1 MLAVSALGAA
11 DVSPRFALVQPDLF
25 SANGG
30 QANAWADFDNDGD
43 LDEFVG
49 FRGRPNRL
57 YRQDRGRFEDVA
69 AGAGLADTVET
80 RVAAWG
86 DYDGDGH
93 LDLYVGFAGGVPNKL
108 YRNDGDGRHFT
119 DVAPALGLRLVGVSR
134 QASWIDYDNDGDL
147 DLFVAFRD
155 QPNRLFR
162 NENGRFTDVT
172 VESGI
177 GDPRKTVGA
186 VWFDVDG
193 DGDLDLF
200 VANQNGDTNGLF
212 RNDGGRFVDVA
223 REWGVEAPRASE
235 EFGGVGA
242 AVADFDGDGFLD
254 LFVANYGPSALYRN
268 EGGKRF
274 VDVTK
279 ETGLFFAQHATTPSW
294 GDYDNDGR
302 PDLYV
307 AGFLVTETHYPDH
320 LFHNTGSDLDS
331 LHRRRSNAENQD
343 LTPFVDVLPELVK
356 THDASHGVQWV
367 DFDGD
372 GALDLAL
379 ANNDAKGGHFLFR
392 NLLPPSVARRSL
404 AVDVVDERGRHTK
417 AGAEVRVYV
426 AGTRRL
432 ISSGLVDTGGGYCS
446 QNVVPVHVATAGAT
460 RVDIEVTSMTK
471 SGRRTTVRRNQSVPR
486 QARDALS
493 SPKGAAR
500 DPKAKMATIRIAVP

>member
-1 MLAVSALGAA
+1 
-11 DVSPRFALVQPDLF
+11 VQPELF

-57 YRQDRGRFEDVA
+57 YRQDHGRFEDVA
-69 AGAGLADTVET
+69 AAVGLADTVET
-80 RVAAWG
+80 RAAAWG
-86 DYDGDGH
+86 DFDGDGQI
-93 LDLYVGFAGGVPNKL
+93 DLYVGFAGNTPAKL

-162 NENGRFTDVT
+162 NDGGRFTDVT

-177 GDPRKTVGA
+177 GDPRKTVGV
-186 VWFDVDG
+186 VWFDMDG

-200 VANQNGDTNGLF
+200 VANQNGDANGLF
-212 RNDGGRFVDVA
+212 RNDGGHFVDVA
-223 REWGVEAPRASE
+223 REWGVDAAGRSE

-242 AVADFDGDGFLD
+242 AVADFDHDGRFD

-268 EGGKRF
+268 DRGQRF

-279 ETGLFFAQHATTPSW
+279 EAGLFFAQHATTPSW
-294 GDYDNDGR
+294 GDYDNDGW

-320 LFHNTGSDLDS
+320 LFHNLRGRFT
-331 LHRRRSNAENQD
+331 
-343 LTPFVDVLPELVK
+343 DVLPDLIKE
-356 THDASHGVQWV
+356 HDASHGVQWV

-379 ANNDAKGGHFLFR
+379 ANNDDKGGHYLFR
-392 NLLPPSVARRSL
+392 NLLPPSRARRSL
-404 AVDVVDERGRHTK
+404 AVDVVDAHGRHTK
-417 AGAEVRVYV
+417 PGAEVRVYA

-432 ISSGLVDTGGGYCS
+432 ISSGIVDTGGGYCS
-446 QNVVPVHVATAGAT
+446 QNVMPLHLATADAS
-460 RVDIEVTSMTK
+460 RVDVEVTSM
-471 SGRRTTVRRNQSVPR
+471 SAHGRKVTTRRGLQIADRRLLIEV
-486 QARDALS
+486 
-493 SPKGAAR
+493 
-500 DPKAKMATIRIAVP
+500 RIAE

>member
-1 MLAVSALGAA
+1 LALGAA
-11 DVSPRFALVQPDLF
+11 ERGPRFELVQPELF

-30 QANAWADFDNDGD
+30 QPNAWADFDNDGD

-57 YRQDRGRFEDVA
+57 YRQDHGRFEDVA
-69 AGAGLADTVET
+69 ASVGIADAVET
-80 RVAAWG
+80 RAAAWG
-86 DYDGDGH
+86 DFDADGH
-93 LDLYVGFAGGVPNKL
+93 VDLYVGFVDGTPNKL

-119 DVAPALGLRLVGVSR
+119 DVAPALGLSSKGVTR

-162 NENGRFTDVT
+162 NDRGRFTDVT
-172 VESGI
+172 FEAGI
-177 GDPRKTVGA
+177 GDPRRSVGA
-186 VWFDVDG
+186 VWFDIDG

-212 RNDGGRFVDVA
+212 RNDGGHFVDVA
-223 REWGVEAPRASE
+223 REWGVGAPRESE
-235 EFGGVGA
+235 EFGGVGP
-242 AVADFDGDGFLD
+242 AVADFDRDGWMD
-254 LFVANYGPSALYRN
+254 LFVANYGPSAMYRN
-268 EGGKRF
+268 DGGRRF

-279 ETGLFFAQHATTPSW
+279 QSGLFFAQHATTPSW

-307 AGFLVTETHYPDH
+307 AGFLATETHYPDH
-320 LFHNTGSDLDS
+320 LFKNGKKG
-331 LHRRRSNAENQD
+331 NA
-343 LTPFVDVLPELVK
+343 PFFVDVVPALVRD
-356 THDASHGVQWV
+356 HDASHGVQWV

-379 ANNDAKGGHFLFR
+379 TNNDAKGGHSLFR
-392 NLLPPSVARRSL
+392 NLLPASQARLSIS
-404 AVDVVDERGRHTK
+404 VDVVDESGRHTK
-417 AGAEVRVYV
+417 PGAEVRVYA

-446 QNVVPVHVATAGAT
+446 QNVMPVHVATAGAS
-460 RVDIEVTSMTK
+460 RVDVEVTSMTK
-471 SGRRTTVRRNQSVPR
+471 AGRHVTALRHQSAIRNPPS
-486 QARDALS
+486 
-493 SPKGAAR
+493 
-500 DPKAKMATIRIAVP
+500 AKIIRIAVP

>member
-1 MLAVSALGAA
+1 MVSIRHEPYAMSLQPLAIAVVSALALTA
-11 DVSPRFALVQPDLF
+11 LAPAVSGPHFELVQPELF

-30 QANAWADFDNDGD
+30 QTNAWADFDNDGD

-57 YRQDRGRFEDVA
+57 YRQDHGRFEDVA
-69 AGAGLADTVET
+69 AAVGLADTVET

-86 DYDGDGH
+86 DFDGDGH
-93 LDLYVGFAGGVPNKL
+93 LDLYVGFAGAVPNKL
-108 YRNDGDGRHFT
+108 YRNDGNGRHFT

-162 NENGRFTDVT
+162 NDHGRFTDVT
-172 VESGI
+172 VESGV
-177 GDPRKTVGA
+177 GDPRRTVGA
-186 VWFDVDG
+186 VWFDIDG

-212 RNDGGRFVDVA
+212 RNDGGHFVDVA

-268 EGGKRF
+268 EGGKHF

-294 GDYDNDGR
+294 GDYDNDGW

-320 LFHNTGSDLDS
+320 LFHNQKG
-331 LHRRRSNAENQD
+331 RFMEAI
-343 LTPFVDVLPELVK
+343 PALVRD
-356 THDASHGVQWV
+356 HDASHGVQWV
-367 DFDGD
+367 DFDAD

-379 ANNDAKGGHFLFR
+379 ANNDAKGGHYLFR

-417 AGAEVRVYV
+417 AGAEVRVYA

-446 QNVVPVHVATAGAT
+446 QNVMPVHVATAVAS
-460 RVDIEVTSMTK
+460 RVDIEVTAMTK
-471 SGRRTTVRRNQSVPR
+471 SGRRTTVRRNQS
-486 QARDALS
+486 AI
-493 SPKGAAR
+493 R
-500 DPKAKMATIRIAVP
+500 DPKSGMPIRIAVP

>member
-1 MLAVSALGAA
+1 MNVTAAIALRPQLLALSLGATA
-11 DVSPRFALVQPDLF
+11 LLGFAPRDVAPRFALVQPDLF

-30 QANAWADFDNDGD
+30 QTNAWADFDNDGD
-43 LDEFVG
+43 LDQFVG

-57 YRQDRGRFEDVA
+57 YRQDRGHFEDVA
-69 AGAGLADTVET
+69 AAVGLADTIET

-86 DYDGDGH
+86 DFDADGQV
-93 LDLYVGFAGGVPNKL
+93 DLYVGFAGGVPNKL

-119 DVAPALGLRLVGVSR
+119 DVAPALGLRLIGVSR

-162 NENGRFTDVT
+162 NDGGRFTDVT

-186 VWFDVDG
+186 VWFDIDG

-200 VANQNGDTNGLF
+200 VANQNGDANGLF

-223 REWGVEAPRASE
+223 REWAVDASGRSE
-235 EFGGVGA
+235 EFGGVGP
-242 AVADFDGDGFLD
+242 AVADFDGDGFFD

-268 EGGKRF
+268 DGGKRF

-279 ETGLFFAQHATTPSW
+279 EAGLFFAQHATTPSW

-320 LFHNTGSDLDS
+320 LFHNQRG
-331 LHRRRSNAENQD
+331 HFR
-343 LTPFVDVLPELVK
+343 DVLPELIK
-356 THDASHGVQWV
+356 EHDASHGVQWV

-379 ANNDAKGGHFLFR
+379 ANNDANGGHYLFR
-392 NLLPPSVARRSL
+392 NLLPAPRARQSLSV
-404 AVDVVDERGRHTK
+404 DIVDERGRHTK
-417 AGAEVRVYV
+417 PGAEVRVYA

-446 QNVVPVHVATAGAT
+446 QNVMPVHVATAGAS
-460 RVDIEVTSMTK
+460 RVDIEVTAMTK
-471 SGRRTTVRRNQSVPR
+471 SGRHITKSLNQSAIRNLQSAMRVIRLEVP
-486 QARDALS
+486 
-493 SPKGAAR
+493 
-500 DPKAKMATIRIAVP
+500 

>member
-1 MLAVSALGAA
+1 MLALALIASVPLDA
-11 DVSPRFALVQPDLF
+11 PPSFALVQPELF

-57 YRQDRGRFEDVA
+57 YRQDHGRFEDVA
-69 AGAGLADTVET
+69 EAAGLADTVET

-86 DYDGDGH
+86 DFDGDGQ
-93 LDLYVGFAGGVPNKL
+93 LDLYVGFAGGAPNKL
-108 YRNDGDGRHFT
+108 YRNDGNGRHFT

-162 NENGRFTDVT
+162 NDNGRFTDVT
-172 VESGI
+172 AESGI

-186 VWFDVDG
+186 VWFDIDG

-242 AVADFDGDGFLD
+242 AVADFDRDGFLD

-268 EGGKRF
+268 DGGKRF

-279 ETGLFFAQHATTPSW
+279 QTGLFFAQHATTPSW
-294 GDYDNDGR
+294 GDYDNDGW

-320 LFHNTGSDLDS
+320 LFHNERGRFT
-331 LHRRRSNAENQD
+331 
-343 LTPFVDVLPELVK
+343 DVIPALVRD
-356 THDASHGVQWV
+356 HDASHGVQWV

-379 ANNDAKGGHFLFR
+379 ANNDAKGGHYLFR
-392 NLLPPSVARRSL
+392 NLLPTSLARRSL

-417 AGAEVRVYV
+417 AGAEVRVYA

-446 QNVVPVHVATAGAT
+446 QNVMPIHVATAGAT

-471 SGRRTTVRRNQSVPR
+471 AGRRVTARRNQSAIRNPQSAIR
-486 QARDALS
+486 S
-493 SPKGAAR
+493 
-500 DPKAKMATIRIAVP
+500 IRIEVP